1 MEKTSISPKME
12 ESWLEV
18 LKEEFKEDYFVA
30 LKQFL
35 LKEKAEGQVVYPP
48 GPLIFNAFNSL
59 PFDKVRVV
67 ILGQD
72 PYHGPG
78 QAHGLS
84 FSVQD
89 GVRVPPSLKNI
100 YKEINDDLGLEIPKT
115 GNLEPWAKQGVF
127 LLNATLTVRHKTAN
141 SHKDSGWG
149 KFTDAVIK
157 KLSDNREG
165 LVFMLWGR
173 FAQNKGSFIDKTKH
187 HVLESAHPSPFSARN
202 GFFGN
207 KHFSTANRLLKEQG
221 FDPIDWSIG

>member
-1 MEKTSISPKME
+1 MEKTSINPKLE

-18 LKEEFKEDYFVA
+18 LKDEFKQPYFVA
-30 LKQFL
+30 LKKFL
-35 LKEKAEGQVVYPP
+35 VKEKADGQVIYPP

-59 PFDKVRVV
+59 PFDKVKVV

-115 GNLEPWAKQGVF
+115 GNLEPWVKQGVF
-127 LLNATLTVRHKTAN
+127 LLNATLTVRHKSAN

-149 KFTDAVIK
+149 TFTQAVIK
-157 KLSDNREG
+157 KLSDEREG

-173 FAQNKGSFIDKTKH
+173 FAQSKAAFIDRAKH
-187 HVLESAHPSPFSARN
+187 HVLESAHPSPFSAHN

-207 KHFSTANRLLKEQG
+207 KHFSTANRLLEEQG
-221 FDPIDWSIG
+221 LEPIDWSIG